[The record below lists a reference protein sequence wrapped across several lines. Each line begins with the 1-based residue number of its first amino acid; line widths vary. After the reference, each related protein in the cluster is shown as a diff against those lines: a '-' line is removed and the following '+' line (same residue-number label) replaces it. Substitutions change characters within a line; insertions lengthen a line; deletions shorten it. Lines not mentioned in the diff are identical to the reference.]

1 MVFFGVVKEKLSKAF
16 SSRVFY
22 IIFSLLASFAI
33 WLYVAYAENPDVSTG
48 ISGIRVELR
57 NADYLTDRGLVV
69 TYVSSDTLSLRFLGK
84 RNVVSVL
91 SSDNITASL
100 DLAEIKRAGTYSLPY
115 RVHYP
120 INVAESSV
128 SVTARSTDTIVVV
141 VDNLVKKDIPVRG
154 VYDGGVA
161 EGYRAEPME
170 ITPSVITVS
179 GPQEIISRIDHAR
192 VNILR
197 ENISKTVDESV
208 GVILMD
214 ENGEEVR
221 SDFVTLSQ
229 STVEVIIPVVM
240 VKDVPLTV
248 NLTPGAGADER
259 NTVLTISPSYVTLS
273 GDAETLNALNQ
284 IVLGTIDLKS
294 FAVSTTQRFSIA
306 IPNNTQNL
314 TGMMEAT
321 VTVSVEGL
329 ETRRIQTTTIQTT
342 NETEGYHYAIITQS
356 LDVLLRGKADDVE
369 EVDPANVRVVADLSA
384 LGATV
389 GTYTVPAKVYVDGKE
404 NVGPIGS
411 YTVTVISSVSLSELS
426 E

>member
-1 MVFFGVVKEKLSKAF
+1 MTFIKGVKETLSKAF
-16 SSRVFY
+16 SSRIFY

-84 RNVVSVL
+84 RNVVSIL
-91 SSDNITASL
+91 SRDNVTASV
-100 DLAEIKRAGTYSLPY
+100 DLSEIKRAGTYTLPY
-115 RVHYP
+115 KVNYP

-128 SVTARSTDTIVVV
+128 SVTARSADTIVVI

-161 EGYRAEPME
+161 QGYRAEPME
-170 ITPSVITVS
+170 ISPSVITVS
-179 GPQEIISRIDHAR
+179 GPQEIISRIDHAW

-197 ENISKTVDESV
+197 ENISKTVDETV
-208 GVILMD
+208 GVVLMD

-221 SDFVTLSQ
+221 SEFVTLSQ
-229 STVEVIIPVVM
+229 DTVEVIIPVVM

-259 NTVLTISPSYVTLS
+259 NTLVTISPSYVTLS

-294 FAVSTTQRFSIA
+294 FALSTSQKFSIA

-314 TGMMEAT
+314 TGTMEAT
-321 VTVSVEGL
+321 VSVTVEGL
-329 ETRRIQTTTIQTT
+329 ETRRIQTTNIQTT

-356 LDVLLRGKADDVE
+356 LDVLLRGEGDDLE
-369 EVDPANVRVVADLSA
+369 DVDPANVRVVADLSA
-384 LGATV
+384 LGNTI
-389 GTYTVPAKVYVDGKE
+389 GTYTVPAKVYVDGKDS
-404 NVGPIGS
+404 VGAVGS
-411 YTVTVISSVSLSELS
+411 YTVTVIAISSSSQGT
-426 E
+426 